1 MVRFICHLHLA
12 GGPSL
17 MGRDEVERRF
27 EPRRLQI
34 GHQTPGNFGWLPGGL
49 NPTCAPL
56 RRRIPNNLPVLHDD
70 G

>member
-17 MGRDEVERRF
+17 MGRDEVDSRF

-34 GHQTPGNFGWLPGGL
+34 GHQTPGNFGRQPDGL
-49 NPTCAPL
+49 NPTCTLL
-56 RRRIPNNLPVLHDD
+56 RRRILKNLPVLHDD